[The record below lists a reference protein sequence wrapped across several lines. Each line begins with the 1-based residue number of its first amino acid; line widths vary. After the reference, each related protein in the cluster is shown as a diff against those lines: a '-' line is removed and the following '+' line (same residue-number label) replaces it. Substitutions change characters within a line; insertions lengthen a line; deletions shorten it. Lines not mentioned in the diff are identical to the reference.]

1 MRALMIIGSIVIV
14 FVFVLIIFLAKY
26 GLFANVEVIEKEIGP
41 FVMAYEK
48 HIGDYKNV
56 GPVMDKIY
64 YNLKDK
70 FNIETTKGF
79 GLYYDNPKEV
89 KKEKLRS
96 IVGCIIEDKAIE
108 ELSEIS
114 NEMKLNVFPL
124 SKAVVSRFPYKGKLS
139 IILGLFKVYPKL
151 IPYVQ
156 EKNYSQKPIMELY
169 DQPNK
174 EILYIMPIAVDDEV
188 LNSYL
193 D

>member
-1 MRALMIIGSIVIV
+1 MIIGSIVIV